1 MISFVYWGDWDEID
15 SGAFGGTSTAVLCV
29 TLVGSMI
36 GPIMSVVLGDVFGRN
51 KIYAFLLV
59 LIMWATLEL
68 AGAANGAHGSMSIV
82 GWLYVWHSFMEVGK
96 PLFLYSTRT
105 CIKDLAEAH
114 KSIRHPW

>member
-36 GPIMSVVLGDVFGRN
+36 RPIMSVVSGDMFGRN

-59 LIMWATLEL
+59 LIMWATLEV
-68 AGAANGAHGSMSIV
+68 AGAANGSHGSMSIV
-82 GWLYVWHSFMEVGK
+82 GWLYVWQFSMRVDK
-96 PLFLYSTRT
+96 PSFLYSTRT
-105 CIKDLAEAH
+105 CIKAGMQD
-114 KSIRHPW
+114 PG